1 MLWYSQ
7 QYAEKEMIMDDVII
21 VIGTRVVRAP
31 RKTWSALLEAA
42 SLMIDTG
49 DMYPHL
55 ERKLGTELL
64 DAAKQLKIDL
74 DDQNSS
80 SS

>member
-1 MLWYSQ
+1 MEQ
-7 QYAEKEMIMDDVII
+7 VII
-21 VIGTRVVRAP
+21 VVGDRVLRSP

-42 SLMIDTG
+42 SLIIDTG

-55 ERKLGTELL
+55 ERKLGAKLL
-64 DAAKQLKIDL
+64 DDVKQLKIDL

-80 SS
+80 S

>member
-1 MLWYSQ
+1 
-7 QYAEKEMIMDDVII
+7 MDQVI
-21 VIGTRVVRAP
+21 VIVGDRVLRAP
-31 RKTWSALLEAA
+31 RKVWSALLEAS
-42 SLMIDTG
+42 SLIIDTG

-64 DAAKQLKIDL
+64 DSVKQLKIDL

>member
-1 MLWYSQ
+1 M
-7 QYAEKEMIMDDVII
+7 V
-21 VIGTRVVRAP
+21 
-31 RKTWSALLEAA
+31 
-42 SLMIDTG
+42 DTG